1 MSASS
6 RKPETVSEDG
16 IWFAA
21 AGSEPDLIEA
31 ALRLG
36 RCDHPETDLAPYRA
50 HLDQLAREVRA
61 SGAAG
66 AVERLEVL
74 VETLA
79 GRHGYAGDAESY
91 DDLANA
97 NLLDVVDRRRGLP
110 VALGIL
116 YIGTARAAGWR
127 MEGLAFPHH
136 FLARIE
142 GGHDRAILDP
152 FAGQVIADAAGLR
165 SILRRLGGGKA
176 ELKPAHT
183 QAASDRSILLR
194 LINNQRT
201 RLLSAGKNEAALAVV
216 ERMLWLSPSDPGLVA
231 EAAEIE
237 VALGRIGGAIRR
249 LERLSEKV
257 VDPTLRQRIAAD
269 IKRLR
274 TRLN

>member
-1 MSASS
+1 MS
-6 RKPETVSEDG
+6 DG
-16 IWFAA
+16 GTWFAT
-21 AGSEPDLIEA
+21 AGAETDLIEA

-36 RCDHPETDLAPYRA
+36 RCDHPDTDLAPYRA
-50 HLDQLAREVRA
+50 HLGELAREVRA
-61 SGAAG
+61 SGAGG
-66 AVERLEVL
+66 AVGRLEVL

-79 GRHGYAGDAESY
+79 GRHGYAGDTTHY

-97 NLLDVVDRRRGLP
+97 NLIDVVDRRRGLP

-142 GGHDRAILDP
+142 AGRQRAILDP
-152 FAGQVIADAAGLR
+152 FAGQVIADESGLR
-165 SILRRLGGGKA
+165 SILRRLGGEEA

-183 QAASDRSILLR
+183 QAASDRAILLR

-201 RLLSAGKNEAALAVV
+201 RLLSAGNNEAALAVV
-216 ERMLWLSPSDPGLVA
+216 ERMLWLAPADPGLVA

-237 VALGRIGGAIRR
+237 VGLGRISGAIRR
-249 LERLSEKV
+249 LERLSTKIG
-257 VDPTLRQRIAAD
+257 DAALQQRIAAD

-274 TRLN
+274 TKLN

>member
-1 MSASS
+1 M
-6 RKPETVSEDG
+6 TDDG

-21 AGSEPDLIEA
+21 AGTEPDLFEA

-36 RCDHPETDLAPYRA
+36 RCDHPDIDLAPYRA
-50 HLDQLAREVRA
+50 HLDQLAREARA
-61 SGAAG
+61 SRADTAT
-66 AVERLEVL
+66 ERLEAL

-79 GRHGYAGDAESY
+79 GRHGYAGDAAHY

-97 NLLDVVDRRRGLP
+97 NLIDVVDRRRGLP

-142 GGHDRAILDP
+142 GGQERAILDP
-152 FAGQVIADAAGLR
+152 FAGQAIADAAGLR
-165 SILRRLGGGKA
+165 SILRRLGGETA

-183 QAASDRSILLR
+183 RPASDRAILLR

-201 RLLSAGKNEAALAVV
+201 RLLSAGNNEAALAVV
-216 ERMLWLSPSDPGLVA
+216 ERMLWLAPADPGLVA

-237 VALGRIGGAIRR
+237 VGLGRLGGAIRR
-249 LERLSEKV
+249 LERLSGQV
-257 VDPTLRQRIAAD
+257 ADATLQQRIAAD

>member
-1 MSASS
+1 MID
-6 RKPETVSEDG
+6 DG
-16 IWFAA
+16 SWFAT
-21 AGSEPDLIEA
+21 AGNEPDLLEA

-36 RCDHPETDLAPYRA
+36 RCDHPHLDLAPYRA
-50 HLDQLAREVRA
+50 HFEQLAREARA
-61 SGAAG
+61 SGAAS
-66 AVERLEVL
+66 AVERLEAL
-74 VETLA
+74 VETLV

-97 NLLDVVDRRRGLP
+97 NLIDVVDRRRGLP

-142 GGHDRAILDP
+142 GGHERAILDP
-152 FAGQVIADAAGLR
+152 FAGEVIGDAAGLR
-165 SILRRLGGGKA
+165 SILRRLGGERA

-183 QAASDRSILLR
+183 QPASDRTILLR

-201 RLLSAGKNEAALAVV
+201 RLLSAGNNQAALAVV
-216 ERMLWLSPSDPGLVA
+216 ERMLWLAPTNPGLVA

-237 VALGRIGGAIRR
+237 VALGRINGAIQR
-249 LERLSEKV
+249 LERLSHNIA
-257 VDPTLRQRIAAD
+257 DATLQQRIAAD